1 MAAYV
6 VITKNFQISALCLY
20 HFINEFLITMSYFVI
35 YMGVSDEKY
44 QRSSGYAYFCMYF
57 ISSVM
62 LLNIVFY
69 AVIKLKGLY
78 MKFVEW
84 RGNKD
89 SKVYPTTAIT
99 ETNAASVEIRDIA
112 KNDWR
117 VDTFPFGNK
126 RLASKTKNI

>member
-1 MAAYV
+1 
-6 VITKNFQISALCLY
+6 
-20 HFINEFLITMSYFVI
+20 
-35 YMGVSDEKY
+35 
-44 QRSSGYAYFCMYF
+44 MYF

-84 RGNKD
+84 RENKD

-99 ETNAASVEIRDIA
+99 ETNAASVEIRDI
-112 KNDWR
+112 
-117 VDTFPFGNK
+117 
-126 RLASKTKNI
+126 LKTIGE